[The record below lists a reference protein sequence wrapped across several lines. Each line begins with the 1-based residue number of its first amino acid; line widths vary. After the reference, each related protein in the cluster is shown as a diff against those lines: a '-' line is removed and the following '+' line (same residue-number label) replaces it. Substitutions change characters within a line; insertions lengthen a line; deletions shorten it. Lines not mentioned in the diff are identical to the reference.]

1 MGVLR
6 AFRPFLAVSETAGY
20 GRVRGRAFEPIPSL
34 CTTCREPLLAAEGA
48 AIRSKTMT
56 RMSMCTR
63 PCTGFPFGLDYPTE
77 SNSATVLGVWHQ
89 FSIESGTPRPPG
101 AKTARLGS
109 LMDLPAKTGPSGS
122 PMRIGRGSKFRW
134 PCELRFVQFLI
145 PPQFRGI
152 LGIGL
157 GRA

>member
-1 MGVLR
+1 MPHHNGGIACVS
-6 AFRPFLAVSETAGY
+6 AVS
-20 GRVRGRAFEPIPSL
+20 GRFRNGWI
-34 CTTCREPLLAAEGA
+34 
-48 AIRSKTMT
+48 
-56 RMSMCTR
+56 R
-63 PCTGFPFGLDYPTE
+63 PCPRPSIRTDPQPVYDMPGAPAGGGGCGNSIEDDDSNEHVHTAVHGFPFGLDYPIE

-134 PCELRFVQFLI
+134 PCKWRRAQFLI
-145 PPQFRGI
+145 RPQFW
-152 LGIGL
+152 
-157 GRA
+157 